1 MKAKDKSLLW
11 RFVIIFVIVGVWTT
25 KFFTGEVKKGLD
37 IAGGSEYTI
46 SFDVTKVG
54 DRTVSD
60 VRDQVLE
67 VLSNR
72 VNAQGLKEPILQPFG
87 DAAISLK
94 MPSTDAAE
102 KAEIRAL
109 IKQTAK
115 LEFFAVHEDNKSLTA
130 QYNADKDN
138 FEAPIGY
145 SIKPGKPEIDN
156 ITKEKKQD
164 YYILKNRP
172 EKVKGSQLDRARVS
186 IGSGGSYTV
195 SLTFDSE
202 GTKAFGDVTSKM
214 IGKPLAIVLDGQVYS
229 APTIQ
234 TAIYGPGQITGNFTM
249 AEAKRLETVLNSG
262 NLPVSI
268 EIDSVIDV
276 DPTLGDDSVQSGTN
290 AAIYGLVGVFVF
302 MIIYYMASGVIASIA
317 LAANILLIMGTLVV
331 FNATLTLPGIAGIV
345 LTIGMAVDANVII
358 FERIREELEKGK
370 SIANAIHYGF
380 DRAFVTII
388 DANLTTLLT
397 AGILYKVGTDSI
409 KGFAVTLG
417 IGIIASMFTA
427 LFMTRAI
434 FDFLLKYDA
443 VKKLKMLQLFK
454 KPNIDFLGKRK
465 IAAIISVSLI
475 ALGLISAGVRG
486 KDSLSVDFLGGAQVS
501 FKTNGSVDLQSEE
514 VSALFAK
521 NGITELKENK
531 ESAST
536 DSTVEKTEGN
546 SKGIEGVR
554 VDVKDGGKMLAV
566 TFPSTVEDIKS
577 NDFTDRVS
585 AVLVATYPEAGL
597 EFAGLSEIGSTI
609 SGKFQQQA
617 IIAMIFAV
625 IGIMIYISF
634 RFEFKFAIAANVALV
649 HDVLIATGIYLL
661 CGRQISLPIIAAILT
676 IIGYSL
682 NDTIVVFDRIREDLG
697 LMKDKSYTEIINL
710 SINQTLSRTVLTS
723 FTTLI
728 VVVILFVFG
737 GGAIEDFALVMLLGV
752 IVGTYSSIFVA
763 SSVVSIWNEKEEA
776 KEKEAPAVEV
786 VEA

>member
-11 RFVIIFVIVGVWTT
+11 RFAIIFVIVGVWGIEFS
-25 KFFTGEVKKGLD
+25 KREVKKGLD
-37 IAGGSEYTI
+37 LAGGTEFVIGFNTEDIPAGKDASE
-46 SFDVTKVG
+46 
-54 DRTVSD
+54 
-60 VRDQVLE
+60 VRDQILE
-67 VLSNR
+67 ILRNR
-72 VNAQGLKEPILQPFG
+72 VDSEGLKEPELKPSG
-87 DAAISLK
+87 DASISLK
-94 MPSTDAAE
+94 MPSTKEDE

-109 IKQTAK
+109 IRQTAK
-115 LEFFAVHEDNKSLTA
+115 LEFFKVHDDNNSLVA
-130 QYNADKDN
+130 QYEADKEN
-138 FEAPIGY
+138 FTAPIGY
-145 SIKPGKPEIDN
+145 VVKPGKPEVDET
-156 ITKEKKQD
+156 TKKETQTYFVVKS
-164 YYILKNRP
+164 RP
-172 EKVKGSQLDRARVS
+172 EPVKGDQLDRAIAT
-186 IGSGGSYTV
+186 IGSNGGGYLV
-195 SLTFDSE
+195 SLRFNSE
-202 GTKAFGDVTSKM
+202 GAKAFGDVTSKYVD
-214 IGKPLAIVLDGQVYS
+214 KRLAIVLDGQVYS
-229 APTIQ
+229 APNINE
-234 TAIYGPGQITGNFTM
+234 AIYGGSAQITGNFDIT
-249 AEAKRLETVLNSG
+249 EAKRLANVLNSG

-268 EIDSVIDV
+268 DIDTEVGN
-276 DPTLGDDSVQSGTN
+276 DPTLGADSVESGTS
-290 AAIYGLVGVFVF
+290 AAVWGLVGVFVF
-302 MIIYYMASGVIASIA
+302 MIIYYMTSGVIASIA
-317 LAANILLIMGTLVV
+317 LAANILLIMGTLVI

-397 AGILYKVGTDSI
+397 AYILYKVGTGSI
-409 KGFAVTLG
+409 KGFAVTLS
-417 IGIIASMFTA
+417 IGIVASMFTA
-427 LFMTRAI
+427 LFMTRAF
-434 FDFLLKYDA
+434 FDLLLKYEV

-465 IAAIISVSLI
+465 IAAVISALLI
-475 ALGLISAGVRG
+475 VLGLVTAGVRG
-486 KDSLSVDFLGGAQVS
+486 TDALSVDFVGGSQITFTNEGGAA
-501 FKTNGSVDLQSEE
+501 LESE
-514 VSALFAK
+514 AIKAIF
-521 NGITELKENK
+521 TEAGYK
-531 ESAST
+531 
-536 DSTVEKTEGN
+536 
-546 SKGIEGVR
+546 GVR
-554 VDVKDGGKMLAV
+554 ADVKAGGKMLAV
-566 TFPSTVEDIKS
+566 TFPSTTEDIES
-577 NDFTDRVS
+577 NTFSEQIAAKLNT
-585 AVLVATYPEAGL
+585 AMPEAQFKLG
-597 EFAGLSEIGSTI
+597 AINKIGSTI
-609 SGKFQQQA
+609 SAEFQKKA
-617 IIAMIFAV
+617 IISMILAV

-634 RFEFKFAIAANVALV
+634 RFEFKFAVAANVALV

-776 KEKEAPAVEV
+776 KEKDAPAVEV

>member
-11 RFVIIFVIVGVWTT
+11 RFAIIFIIVGVWTT
-25 KFFTGEVKKGLD
+25 QFFTGEVKEGLD

-72 VNAQGLKEPILQPFG
+72 VNAQGLTEPILQPFG

-94 MPSTDAAE
+94 MPSTSPEE
-102 KAEIRAL
+102 KAVIRAL

-115 LEFFAVHEDNKSLTA
+115 LEFFAVHEDNKNLIA
-130 QYNADKDN
+130 QYKADKKN
-138 FEAPIGY
+138 FEVPIGY
-145 SIKPGKPEIDN
+145 SVKAGKPEVDEN
-156 ITKEKKQD
+156 TKEETQD
-164 YYILKNRP
+164 FYVLKNRP
-172 EKVKGSQLDRARVS
+172 EPVKGKDLDKAFATT
-186 IGSGGSYTV
+186 GSNGGAWLV
-195 SLTFDSE
+195 SLRFNSD
-202 GTKAFGDVTSKM
+202 GAKAFGDVTAKYV
-214 IGKPLAIVLDGQVYS
+214 GKPLAIVLDGQVYS
-229 APTIQ
+229 APNINEP
-234 TAIYGPGQITGNFTM
+234 IYGGSAQITGSFDRT
-249 AEAKRLETVLNSG
+249 EAVRLANVLNSG

-268 EIDSVIDV
+268 DIDSVIDV
-276 DPTLGDDSVQSGTN
+276 DPTLGDDSVESGRN

-317 LAANILLIMGTLVV
+317 LVANILLIMGTLVV
-331 FNATLTLPGIAGIV
+331 FGATLTLPGIAGIV

-397 AGILYKVGTDSI
+397 AYILYKVGTDSI

-417 IGIIASMFTA
+417 IGIVASMFTA
-427 LFMTRAI
+427 LFMTRSI
-434 FDFLLKYDA
+434 FDLLLKYEV
-443 VKKLKMLQLFK
+443 VKNLKMLQLFK

-465 IAAIISVSLI
+465 LAAIVSASLI
-475 ALGLISAGVRG
+475 VLGLITAAVRG
-486 KDSLSVDFLGGAQVS
+486 RDSLSVDFLGGAQVS
-501 FKTNGSVDLQSEE
+501 FNTNGKVDLQSEE
-514 VSALFAK
+514 VAALFAQK
-521 NGITELKENK
+521 GLGLEETKEASAEETK
-531 ESAST
+531 E
-536 DSTVEKTEGN
+536 VKQ
-546 SKGIEGVR
+546 GIEGVR
-554 VDVKDGGKMLAV
+554 VDVKDGGNMLSV
-566 TFPSTVEDIKS
+566 TFPDTVKEIKS
-577 NDFTDRVS
+577 NDFSDKVT
-585 AVLVATYPEAGL
+585 AVLVAAYPEAGL
-597 EFAGLSEIGSTI
+597 TFAGLNEIGSTI

-617 IIAMIFAV
+617 IIAMILAV

-634 RFEFKFAIAANVALV
+634 RFEFKFAVAANVALV

-776 KEKEAPAVEV
+776 KEKETPAVEV